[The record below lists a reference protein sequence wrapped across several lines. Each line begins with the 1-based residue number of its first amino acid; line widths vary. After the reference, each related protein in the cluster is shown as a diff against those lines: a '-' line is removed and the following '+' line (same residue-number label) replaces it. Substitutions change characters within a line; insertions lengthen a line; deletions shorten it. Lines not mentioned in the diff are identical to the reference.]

1 MNLFQ
6 LAEIVK
12 SAVPMT
18 DLDYQAWSGAPRGS
32 LIAESEVAV
41 YIISETEISVITEDS
56 ESRYELKKLFEIE
69 L

>member
-1 MNLFQ
+1 MNMFQ

-18 DLDYQAWSGAPRGS
+18 DMDYQTWAGAPQGS
-32 LIAESEVAV
+32 LIAESEVAI